1 MNDKWNFDV
10 VQWDKLTKD
19 SANFLL
25 SQAEKYLNE
34 TVDSSKTISEK
45 SNKLIALIAPG
56 SIALLVYIFNRLN
69 ERTGLFEFVFL
80 SAVLCV
86 PVLLRSIYFLYKNIG
101 HYRVFVS
108 GELPKNIATKEF
120 IDNDFDENEQY
131 INYVI
136 NSLEH
141 IQYKIDQNA
150 RNNEIRSRNNEKA
163 LKNLLFLLACPV
175 ISFVAVNWF
184 LILCYC
190 FC

>member
-1 MNDKWNFDV
+1 MGDTWNFDV

-25 SQAEKYLNE
+25 SQSEKYLNE

-45 SNKLIALIAPG
+45 SNKLITLIAPG
-56 SIALLVYIFNRLN
+56 SIAL
-69 ERTGLFEFVFL
+69 
-80 SAVLCV
+80 SAILCI
-86 PVLLRSIYFLYKNIG
+86 PVLLRSVYFLYKNIV
-101 HYRVFVS
+101 HYKVFVS
-108 GELPKNIATKEF
+108 GELLKNIATKEF

-150 RNNEIRSRNNEKA
+150 INNEVRSRNNEKA
-163 LKNLLFLLACPV
+163 LKNLLFLLACPA
-175 ISFVAVNWF
+175 ISFIATNWF

-190 FC
+190 FS